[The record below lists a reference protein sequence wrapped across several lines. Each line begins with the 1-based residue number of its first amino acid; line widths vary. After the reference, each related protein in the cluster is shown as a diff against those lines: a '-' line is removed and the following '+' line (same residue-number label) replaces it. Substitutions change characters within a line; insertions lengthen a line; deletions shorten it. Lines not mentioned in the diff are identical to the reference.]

1 MPTDWTGNGWDSD
14 MTTAA
19 TLVAVLVVVL
29 VGLWL
34 GRRRLMRRLEERRS
48 RRILEQLGRESMEHV
63 AIPDGLGDENLVL
76 DHVVLLPTGF
86 LVVDVM
92 DYAGV
97 LFAGER
103 IDEWTQ
109 TVGRR
114 SYKFTNP
121 IPANR
126 LKVQALQ
133 DLFPEVP
140 VHGRVAFTRQ
150 GRFATHLPA
159 GACMLDGIRD
169 SIADLVSDEDVPGTH
184 YSAWMRLQREVAIQ
198 L

>member
-1 MPTDWTGNGWDSD
+1 MSTEWMGGEWTPE
-14 MTTAA
+14 MTAA
-19 TLVAVLVVVL
+19 VALGVLLVVL
-29 VGLWL
+29 VGLWI
-34 GRRRLMRRLEERRS
+34 GRRRLLRRLEDRRN
-48 RRILEQLGRESMEHV
+48 RRILRKLGRESLEHV
-63 AIPDGLGDENLVL
+63 AIPDGLGEQNLAL

-86 LVVDVM
+86 LVVDVK

-121 IPANR
+121 IPANQ
-126 LKVQALQ
+126 LKIQALQ

-140 VHGRVAFTRQ
+140 VHGRVVFTRQ
-150 GRFATHLPA
+150 GRFATGLPW
-159 GACMLDGIRD
+159 GACMLDEVGE
-169 SIADLVSDEDVPGTH
+169 SVADLVTDEDVPGT
-184 YSAWMRLQREVAIQ
+184 YYAAWMRLERDVAIR